1 MAVAPAFRVCRKLII
16 YITNTL
22 VVQIIKILIPSVSIP
37 RMQNRV
43 LHSTFV
49 NFLFVQYGIYSDEGM
64 VKGCIIYVLGFIF
77 SDPCI
82 TVKA

>member
-37 RMQNRV
+37 TFV
-43 LHSTFV
+43 STFV